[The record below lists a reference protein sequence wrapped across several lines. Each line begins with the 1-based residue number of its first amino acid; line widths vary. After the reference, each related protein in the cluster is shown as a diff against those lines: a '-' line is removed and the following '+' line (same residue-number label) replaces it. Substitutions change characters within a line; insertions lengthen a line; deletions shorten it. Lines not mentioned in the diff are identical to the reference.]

1 MERWEGVGWRDG
13 RVWGG
18 EVGGCGV
25 ERWEGVGWRDGR
37 VWALLYSSRSAGR
50 PSVLVLM
57 WSVRS

>member
-1 MERWEGVGWRDG
+1 M
-13 RVWGG
+13 
-18 EVGGCGV
+18 GGCGV